1 MAAQYAKGTW
11 EMEKSENFD
20 EYMKAVGVGFAKRL
34 IGNAAKPK
42 QQISIENGKW
52 TIITSTTVSKVTLEF
67 ELDKEF
73 EETTAD
79 GRKVMSTCTV
89 DGSKLVTIQKGDLES
104 VIVRDFTPDTF
115 VMTLTANDV
124 TCTRHYKK
132 TGE

>member
-1 MAAQYAKGTW
+1 M
-11 EMEKSENFD
+11 
-20 EYMKAVGVGFAKRL
+20 

-79 GRKVMSTCTV
+79 GRKVM
-89 DGSKLVTIQKGDLES
+89 
-104 VIVRDFTPDTF
+104 VRDMKYLPVKPDAMF
-115 VMTLTANDV
+115 NL
-124 TCTRHYKK
+124 KK
-132 TGE
+132 RKV